1 VLQLEQQ
8 MSADAAEGLVFLT
21 EALKDKYL
29 NAPPEVQNALHSL
42 LAKFKDSVF
51 KECEFPPFPPAR
63 DVAFRINLMPGA
75 QIPASPVHKLSP
87 ALVESLRKMI
97 QELLQNG
104 LIVPTSSPYA
114 APVLMV
120 KKPDGSYRLC
130 IDYRKLNA
138 VTVKDRYPLLN
149 TAMIFDRLTGCKFF
163 SKLDLRWGYWQIR
176 MHEEDIEKTAFR
188 SPLGSF
194 AWKVMGMGLTNAAP
208 TFQRLMDSIFR
219 DLDFVSCYLD
229 DIMIASKTAE
239 EHLAHIE
246 IVLQRLQQHNLLA
259 RETKCVFFQSEVK
272 FLGYVF
278 SAAGKAVDA

>member
-1 VLQLEQQ
+1 
-8 MSADAAEGLVFLT
+8 
-21 EALKDKYL
+21 
-29 NAPPEVQNALHSL
+29 
-42 LAKFKDSVF
+42 
-51 KECEFPPFPPAR
+51 
-63 DVAFRINLMPGA
+63 
-75 QIPASPVHKLSP
+75 
-87 ALVESLRKMI
+87 
-97 QELLQNG
+97 
-104 LIVPTSSPYA
+104 
-114 APVLMV
+114 
-120 KKPDGSYRLC
+120 
-130 IDYRKLNA
+130 
-138 VTVKDRYPLLN
+138 
-149 TAMIFDRLTGCKFF
+149 
-163 SKLDLRWGYWQIR
+163 

-259 RETKCVFFQSEVK
+259 RETKCVFSQSEVK

-278 SAAGKAVDA
+278 SAAGKAVDAEKTAAICQIAPPETVHDLQRWLGQVNYYSMFIPKYAEITAPLSDLLKGLNSCDYSSKRKKMCS